1 MSFDTL
7 ASMAT
12 TIGVLIGACGVLV
25 AAWEIRQSKKLSE
38 AAFEDSFDQQY
49 RELSHEIPVDAL
61 LGQSLD
67 EDKKNQ
73 AREAIYNYLD
83 LCNEQVYQRVKKRVS
98 RARWREWS
106 SGIKA
111 NLSRPFFN
119 EIWVEVKIEAK
130 GSFSFLERLEQEDF
144 KSDPAKW

>member
-1 MSFDTL
+1 MDLTTL
-7 ASMAT
+7 TSLAT
-12 TIGVLIGACGVLV
+12 TIGVLIGACAVLIG
-25 AAWEIRQSKKLSE
+25 AWEIRQSKKLSE
-38 AAFEDSFDQQY
+38 AQFEDSFDQQY

-61 LGQSLD
+61 LGKSLD
-67 EDKKNQ
+67 EGKKNQ

-98 RARWREWS
+98 QARWHEWS

-111 NLSRPFFN
+111 NLNRPFFN
-119 EIWVEVKIEAK
+119 EIWEEVKIESK